1 MTGISTVFALAFA
14 TLVLTLVICLIAFER
29 QRSRLRIANLRLK
42 TQASVVEQ
50 TNELAGLGT
59 WVILSDLRSFRASKF
74 MKRILGFSENDDIVE
89 VDALR
94 SRIVPEDRPAF
105 DAAFQRAVTENRTA
119 EVEFRAVGASGDTR
133 IFRAMTGPNG
143 AGPNDDEDEGGISG
157 IIQDITDLRQN
168 ETALEQSRKLE
179 RLAGDVARIGGWG
192 FNIETREFSG
202 TRDTM
207 KLIAIDSENKPS
219 IDVITQRFLD
229 QKDRAHFEQSFWT
242 CVGTGSR
249 FDQIARFLRFDG
261 KETWLRM
268 IGEAQFDASGAV
280 VSIHGA
286 LQDVNELIE
295 AQHAREES
303 RTLLEK
309 ILDSLGDGFVIHDHD
324 GTIQYMNCRAHA
336 IMNAPAKNLV
346 GSNIW
351 ENFSNL
357 VGSQFEQVVNE
368 ALETGESQTFEG
380 EVWACDQWIS
390 VAVHPTSAGV
400 AIYLRDTTEER
411 ASRMRL
417 RLLDAAISQISDIVL
432 VTDATC
438 ADHPGT
444 RVTYVNDA
452 FESMTGYS
460 KDEILGHTPFFLQGP
475 ETELDRL
482 DEIRQALEN
491 QRSIRTELTN
501 YRKDGSRFSVE
512 LDISPLFDANGTCTH
527 FVSVHRDT
535 TERRQVEE
543 NLRVRE
549 EQFRL
554 AGQASRDIIWD
565 WDIQSGKIFNSVET
579 EPVLGTSSQIL
590 VEIPQNARI
599 EDMLERIH
607 QDDRLKVTES
617 LDAVLASQSDA
628 WRCEYRVKA
637 ANGSWRTINDNA
649 FVVRDKNGTPRRMV
663 GAMSDVTDLR
673 LLDAQLHLAKNLET
687 VGELTGGIAHDF
699 NNLLTIILGNCDIL
713 LEDLQSDAPQRSLVK
728 SIDVAAERGA
738 RVSRDL
744 LAFSGRQ
751 PLAVRATDINNLIQ
765 QSFNMFERAVDESTE
780 ICYDLAEEAMVAN
793 VDPDKLQ
800 TALMNL
806 ILNAR
811 AAIPHKGTI
820 TVRTRPTTVTGKE
833 AQVDVD
839 PGDYI
844 TIDIVDDGTGMIKE
858 ISQRAFEPF
867 FTTKEPGVGTG
878 MGLSSVYGFVKQ
890 SGGHAMIE
898 SEPGRGTTVTLCLP
912 MSRKQ
917 EATAPASAVPATQ
930 TRRRSNRILVVEDD
944 TDLRVFVRTVLGRI
958 GYQVVQAEDGE
969 QALAILQKDGD
980 FDLVFTDIVMP
991 KGVNGV
997 QLARKTLELYPELKV
1012 LFTSGYTRDAL
1023 GKDRHLPN
1031 DIPMLYKPFRANE
1044 LIGKVDEVLKAQSA

>member
-1 MTGISTVFALAFA
+1 MIGISTDFALTFA
-14 TLVLTLVICLIAFER
+14 IFASVLVICLIAFQR
-29 QRSRLRIANLRLK
+29 QRSRLQLANQRLK
-42 TQASVVEQ
+42 AQASVVEQ

-59 WVILSDLRSFRASKF
+59 WVILSDLRSVRASQY
-74 MKRILGFSENDDIVE
+74 MRRIFGFSESEDVVAI
-89 VDALR
+89 DALR
-94 SRIVPEDRPAF
+94 SRIVSEDQPAF
-105 DAAFQRAVTENRTA
+105 DAALQRAVTENQMA
-119 EVEFRAVGASGDTR
+119 EVEFRAVDASGDTR
-133 IFRAMTGPNG
+133 FFRAMTGPNG
-143 AGPNDDEDEGGISG
+143 AVPEDDKDAGGISG

-168 ETALEQSRKLE
+168 ETALAQSRKLE
-179 RLAGDVARIGGWG
+179 RLAGDVARIGGWS
-192 FNIETREFSG
+192 FDLETREFSG

-207 KLIAIDSENKPS
+207 KLVALDSENKQS
-219 IDVITQRFLD
+219 IDVITHRFLD
-229 QKDRAHFEQSFWT
+229 QKERAHFEQSFWT

-268 IGEAQFDASGAV
+268 IGEAQFDASGAI

-324 GTIQYMNCRAHA
+324 GTIQYMNCRAYG
-336 IMNAPAKNLV
+336 IMAAPAHNLV
-346 GSNIW
+346 GGNIW

-357 VGSQFEQVVNE
+357 VGSQFEQVVND

-380 EVWACDQWIS
+380 EVWACEQWIS

-417 RLLDAAISQISDIVL
+417 RLLDAAISQISDVVL

-444 RVTYVNDA
+444 RVVYVNDA
-452 FESMTGYS
+452 FESMTGYA
-460 KDEILGHTPFFLQGP
+460 KDEIMSQTPFILQGP
-475 ETELDRL
+475 ETECDRL
-482 DEIRQALEN
+482 EEIRQAIADK
-491 QRSIRTELTN
+491 RSIRTELTN

-512 LDISPLFDANGTCTH
+512 MDISPLFDANGTCTH
-527 FVSVHRDT
+527 FVSVRRDT

-565 WDIQSGKIFNSVET
+565 WDIQKGIISNSAET
-579 EPVLGTSSQIL
+579 EPVLGSRSQML

-599 EDMLERIH
+599 EDKLERIH

-617 LDAVLASQSDA
+617 LDAVLAGQSDA
-628 WRCEYRVKA
+628 WRCEYRFKA

-649 FVVRDKNGTPRRMV
+649 FVVRDKNGEPRRMV
-663 GAMSDVTDLR
+663 GAMSDITDLR
-673 LLDAQLHLAKNLET
+673 MLDAQLHRAKNLET
-687 VGELTGGIAHDF
+687 VGDLTGGIAHDF

-728 SIDVAAERGA
+728 SIDDAAERGA

-744 LAFSGRQ
+744 LAFSRRQ
-751 PLAVRATDINNLIQ
+751 PLAVRATDINNLIR
-765 QSFNMFERAVDESTE
+765 QSSNMFERDVDVSTE
-780 ICYDLAEEAMVAN
+780 IRYDLAGEALFAH
-793 VDPDKLQ
+793 VDSDKLQ

-811 AAIPHKGTI
+811 AAIPQKGTI
-820 TVRTRPTTVTGKE
+820 TVRTRPTTITGNE

-839 PGDYI
+839 PGDYV

-867 FTTKEPGVGTG
+867 FTKKEPGVGTG

-912 MSRKQ
+912 MSRQQ
-917 EATAPASAVPATQ
+917 ETTAPVSAVSATQ
-930 TRRRSNRILVVEDD
+930 TRRRSNRVLVVEDD
-944 TDLRVFVRTVLGRI
+944 TDLRAFVRTVLGRM

-997 QLARKTLELYPELKV
+997 QLAGKALELYPELKV
-1012 LFTSGYTRDAL
+1012 LLTSGYTRDAL

-1031 DIPMLYKPFRANE
+1031 NIPMLYKPFRANE
-1044 LIGKVDEVLKAQSA
+1044 LIGKVGDMLKARSA